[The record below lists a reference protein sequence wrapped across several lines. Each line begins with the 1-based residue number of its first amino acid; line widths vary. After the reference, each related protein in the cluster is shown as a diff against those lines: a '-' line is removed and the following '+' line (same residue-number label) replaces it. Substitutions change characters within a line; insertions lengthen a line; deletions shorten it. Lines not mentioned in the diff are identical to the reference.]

1 MGDGKT
7 LGIAFLGC
15 GYAATIHAKR
25 LRSFPN
31 VRMYFASRER
41 AKAEAFARKYGGAG
55 AFWADAGNAY
65 GGYGAALQDARVDVA
80 LVLTPPSS
88 HLHLTLAALAQ
99 GKHVVVEKPP
109 FERASDF
116 EIVRKEKERVGRRV
130 MIAENYFYKPLAE
143 ALRETIASG
152 ALGEPRIVTVNALK
166 EQRVK
171 DWRGD
176 PALSGGGALYE
187 GGIHWVDF
195 FANLGMEVTGVQAF
209 RPGGDDGSPD
219 RSMVVGFTYANG
231 AVGTLYYS
239 WEMPVL
245 LKGVHLSA
253 VYGTEGVASFE
264 SNGIFLMVR
273 GRKRS
278 LRSKLAD
285 VAGYAGMWKDF
296 VPALIENREPRF
308 DFDKAKRDLVL
319 TEAAYASLGRDLSV
333 PGLNP

>member
-1 MGDGKT
+1 MAEGKT

-25 LRSFPN
+25 LKSFPG
-31 VRMYFASRER
+31 VRTYFASRDR
-41 AKAEAFARKYGGAG
+41 AKAQAFAKKYGGAG
-55 AFWADAGNAY
+55 AFGSYDEAIGDP
-65 GGYGAALQDARVDVA
+65 RVDVA
-80 LVLTPPSS
+80 LVLTPPNS
-88 HLHLTLAALAQ
+88 HLELTLAALAA
-99 GKHVVVEKPP
+99 GKHAVVEKPP
-109 FERASDF
+109 FLHAADFDTVRAAR
-116 EIVRKEKERVGRRV
+116 EQAGRRV
-130 MIAENYFYKPLAE
+130 LIAENYFYKPLAE

-152 ALGEPRIVTVNALK
+152 ALGEIRIVTVNALK
-166 EQRVK
+166 EQRVQ

-176 PALSGGGALYE
+176 TALSGGGALFE

-209 RPGGDDGSPD
+209 RPGGGDPAAPD
-219 RSMVVGFTYANG
+219 RSMVVAFTYAGG

-273 GRKRS
+273 GRRRS
-278 LRSKLAD
+278 LRTKLAD
-285 VAGYAGMWKDF
+285 VAGYAGMWRDF
-296 VPALIENREPRF
+296 VPALVANREPRF
-308 DFDKAKRDLVL
+308 DFEKARRDLVL
-319 TEAAYASLGRDLSV
+319 TEAAYSSLRRDLSV
-333 PGLNP
+333 PEPTP